1 MLGKAKRTATND
13 ENYLKY
19 FPDEDIPET
28 AGRTKRSSC
37 LRIGAWLII
46 KKIVEEYNLTDIL
59 GKYISQRDLG
69 LVLDLVAYSI
79 ISEDNASQYYP
90 DYAYN
95 HPLFTSDMKCYSDS
109 FISDFLRSIKENQRQ
124 DFLDQ

>member
-59 GKYISQRDLG
+59 GKYISKKD
-69 LVLDLVAYSI
+69 VHI
-79 ISEDNASQYYP
+79 
-90 DYAYN
+90 
-95 HPLFTSDMKCYSDS
+95 
-109 FISDFLRSIKENQRQ
+109 
-124 DFLDQ
+124 